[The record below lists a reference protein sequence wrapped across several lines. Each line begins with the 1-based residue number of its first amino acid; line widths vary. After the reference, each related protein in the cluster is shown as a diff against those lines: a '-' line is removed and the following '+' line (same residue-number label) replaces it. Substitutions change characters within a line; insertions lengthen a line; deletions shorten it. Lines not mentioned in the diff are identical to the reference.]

1 MTEIT
6 HEEIEGR
13 LIAQR
18 EVLGFMLAILARRE
32 GAGDALWNELEERAT
47 FQNQQEDPGVLPT
60 RAFAAEAAMMREFR
74 LIVDEA
80 RARFNEAR
88 GKDRNYSQPP
98 ELEE

>member
-18 EVLGFMLAILARRE
+18 EILGFMLALLARRE
-32 GAGDALWNELEERAT
+32 DVGEPFWNALEERAT

-80 RARFNEAR
+80 RARFNEAK
-88 GKDRNYSQPP
+88 GKDRNHSQPP